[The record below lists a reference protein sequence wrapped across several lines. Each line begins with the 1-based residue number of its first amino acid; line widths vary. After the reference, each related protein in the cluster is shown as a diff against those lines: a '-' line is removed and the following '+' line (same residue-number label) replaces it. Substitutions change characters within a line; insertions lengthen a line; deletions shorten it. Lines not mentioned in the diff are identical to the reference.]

1 MPSQT
6 DQRNSAAQWTTL
18 QVANLNLL
26 NFALPGRAYYP
37 NDRPYETG
45 EYARK
50 LSWIG
55 EHLHRLNA
63 DIACFE
69 EVWDEAALIAAVQ
82 TSGLHYAHVLAP
94 GAEQGAEGTPRVG
107 LATRLKLNA
116 VSSIRDF
123 PVGFAV
129 EVPEIGAYQR
139 FERPVLHATLQ
150 TRKGTVL
157 HVLVVHLKSKRPKFL
172 SDASGNPLEDRAD
185 PHVIARATLR
195 ALIMRGAESAALRVT
210 VSTLLKGSRTPLI
223 LAGDLNDSPDS
234 VTAQIIAATREVAF
248 DRGARD
254 VALWHAPDVQT
265 GQALRRDVGYSHI
278 HQGSPEILDQIWVS
292 EEFVAGS
299 RFAIGD
305 VRRVDF
311 FNDHLNEGR
320 DRTRSDHGFV
330 RALLRL
336 REEDAA
342 ARAHPE

>member
-1 MPSQT
+1 MPNQT
-6 DQRNSAAQWTTL
+6 DQRNSSSQWTTL

-26 NFALPGRAYYP
+26 NFALPGRAVYP
-37 NDRPYETG
+37 NDRPYDPG

-50 LSWIG
+50 VSWIG
-55 EHLHRLNA
+55 EHLRRLNA

-69 EVWDEAALIAAVQ
+69 EVWDETALVEAV
-82 TSGLHYAHVLAP
+82 SASRLSYAHILAP

-107 LATRLKLNA
+107 LATRLKLTA
-116 VSSIRDF
+116 LASIRDF
-123 PVGFAV
+123 PAGFAV
-129 EVPEIGAYQR
+129 EVPEIGAHQR

-150 TRKGTVL
+150 TRKGTAL

-172 SDASGNPLEDRAD
+172 NDASGNPLEDRAD
-185 PHVIARATLR
+185 PRIVARATLR

-210 VSTLLKGSRTPLI
+210 VSELLQGTRTPLI

-248 DRGARD
+248 DRSARD

-305 VRRVDF
+305 VRRVDY

-336 REEDAA
+336 REEDQTSQ
-342 ARAHPE
+342 